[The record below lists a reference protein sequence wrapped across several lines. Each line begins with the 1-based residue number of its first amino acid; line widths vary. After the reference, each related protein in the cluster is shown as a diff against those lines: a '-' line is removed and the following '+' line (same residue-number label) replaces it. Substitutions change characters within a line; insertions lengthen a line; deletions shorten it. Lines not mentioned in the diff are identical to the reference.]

1 MNWSRFKTHFLHN
14 ADLGLSLD
22 ISRVPFPDDYFASME
37 PRMQAAFAAM
47 AKLEAGAIANP
58 DEKRMVGH
66 YWLRAPHLAP
76 NPEITTDI
84 TSTLVSV
91 KEFAKKVHP
100 GTIAC

>member
-76 NPEITTDI
+76 GDI
-84 TSTLVSV
+84 GSTIQSTL
-91 KEFAKKVHP
+91 KRLKGFAAQVHD
-100 GTIAC
+100 GSIAP